1 MASTSLPPHLPGPQP
16 FQTAAWLLRP
26 IETLGWMHRRYGDLF
41 TIDLGRFGKFVF
53 VSDPA
58 LIAQVFKAKPA
69 QLHAG
74 EPNQVLS
81 PMIGTDN
88 VLANDEERHLR
99 QRKLVLPPFHGK
111 MLQAWAPAFERLA
124 LENLDGWPVGE
135 SFELRTRMQR
145 VSLEVIVELIFGV
158 QDPARRER
166 LCALLPR
173 TLDSG
178 EKLLFSELLLK
189 DLGPLSPGGRF
200 ARLRAQVD
208 ELIYAEIAER
218 RQVSDLED
226 RTDVLSMLLLA
237 RDEDGEPLTDLELRD
252 QLMTLLVAGHETTAT
267 SLAWAFDLLLHHPDV
282 LARVREEIAAEDSAY
297 LDAVIKEVMR
307 LRPTVINVVRKV
319 KEPYQLGPYLLPVGT
334 VITPSIQLVHRRPDL
349 YPDPDAFRPER
360 WLGDHAPESYSW
372 LPFGGGIR
380 RCIGASFALLE
391 IRTILQ
397 TVLPRVE
404 LHAASEEL
412 ERPVRRTVTIVPR
425 HGTRVVLERRV
436 TPEPRPASEPD
447 VIAA

>member
-1 MASTSLPPHLPGPQP
+1 MATLPPHLPGPQP

-26 IETLGWMHRRYGDLF
+26 IETLGWMHQRYGDLF

-58 LIAQVFKAKPA
+58 LIAQVFKAKPT

-74 EPNQVLS
+74 EPNRVLS

-88 VLANDEERHLR
+88 VLANDEDRHLR
-99 QRKLVLPPFHGK
+99 QRKMVLPPFHGK
-111 MLQAWAPAFERLA
+111 MLQTWAPTFERVA
-124 LENLDGWPVGE
+124 LESLDAWPVGE
-135 SFELRTRMQR
+135 PFQLRRPMQR

-158 QDPARRER
+158 QDPVRKER
-166 LCALLPR
+166 LCELLPR
-173 TLDSG
+173 ALDSG
-178 EKLLFSELLLK
+178 EKLLFSEWLLK

-200 ARLRAQVD
+200 ARLRARVD
-208 ELIYAEIAER
+208 ELVYAEIAER
-218 RQVSDLED
+218 RRADDLEE
-226 RTDVLSMLLLA
+226 RTDVLSMLLVA
-237 RDEDGEPLTDLELRD
+237 RDEDGEPLSDLELRD

-267 SLAWAFDLLLHHPDV
+267 SLAWAFDLLLHHPAV
-282 LARVREEIAAEDSAY
+282 LSRVRAEIAEGGTEY

-319 KEPYQLGPYLLPVGT
+319 KEPYQLGPYLLPAGT

-349 YPDPDAFRPER
+349 YPEPEAFRPER

-397 TVLPRVE
+397 TILPRVE
-404 LHAASEEL
+404 LRAAEAKP

-425 HGTRVVLERRV
+425 HGTRVVLERRLV
-436 TPEPRPASEPD
+436 PEPSPPAERD
-447 VIAA
+447 AVTA